1 LDKKKNKNLR
11 KIRRA
16 VNFTNSEKDEILK
29 DSKIKRKE
37 KRS

>member
-1 LDKKKNKNLR
+1 LDKKKNKFLR

-16 VNFTNSEKDEILK
+16 VNYKNREKDEILK

-37 KRS
+37 KRY

>member
-16 VNFTNSEKDEILK
+16 VNYKNREKDEILK

-37 KRS
+37 KRY